1 MDTMKHDEDEPAPND
16 HDWADRVCVLLHV
29 GGDGTVQYSTVQ
41 YSTPRTPLE
50 IRWRSVWYN
59 GAVGV
64 SHRGCPTRVRRCWEW
79 WMRGFV

>member
-50 IRWRSVWYN
+50 IRWRSV
-59 GAVGV
+59 GDPFGTMVQSVSLTAGV
-64 SHRGCPTRVRRCWEW
+64 PHV
-79 WMRGFV
+79 